1 MERPQRSP
9 IEIPE
14 LIRPYIEGK
23 IFCEVGCAEGD
34 LLELFAKYAKQAIG
48 IEMREQHFS
57 KLDALERK
65 IDNIEIIKKDIMHT
79 ALPFYDVYFVWTR
92 PKIDRQLFHWVPKT
106 KTVISYKTLE
116 NKQWLVDRYNEHS
129 GTTEWIEFISNEDI
143 EPYEAT
149 NMVTGKPTMVTKDT
163 PFIIGILFKK

>member
-65 IDNIEIIKKDIMHT
+65 IDNIEIIKSDVMLSG
-79 ALPFYDVYFVWTR
+79 LPVCDVYFIWAR
-92 PKIDRQLFHWVPKT
+92 PRTDRQLFHLIHAGKT
-106 KTVISYKTLE
+106 IISYKTLE

-129 GTTEWIEFISNEDI
+129 GTTEWIEFTSNEDI

-163 PFIIGILFKK
+163 PFVIGILKK